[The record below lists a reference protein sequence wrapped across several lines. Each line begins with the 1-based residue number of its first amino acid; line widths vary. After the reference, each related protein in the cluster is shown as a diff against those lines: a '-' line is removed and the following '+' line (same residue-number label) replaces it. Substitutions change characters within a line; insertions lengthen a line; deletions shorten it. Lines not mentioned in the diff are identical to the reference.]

1 MPHDNI
7 LSVKLFSSWIF
18 HEPDAQDRQ
27 KRYFDALSTLP
38 KMRVIYGVFQ
48 PRTVTCRSNC
58 QNKYIVQEEKKTDVN
73 LAVEIIHDATSDV
86 CDHII
91 VVSGD
96 SDIQPAVEWVAK
108 NKPAIKLTVFVP
120 LLPNEYDQRRVD
132 YYNTQ
137 KLPVDC
143 AFLNLKA
150 IQENQLPDYVML
162 GGGKRVIRPH
172 LWRAQIVLPSGV

>member
-7 LSVKLFSSWIF
+7 LFVKMFSSWIL

-38 KMRVIYGVFQ
+38 KMRVIFGVFQ
-48 PRTVTCRSNC
+48 PRTVTCKSNC
-58 QNKYIVQEEKKTDVN
+58 KNQYTIQEEKKTDVN
-73 LAVEIIHDATSDV
+73 LAVEIIHDAVNNV
-86 CDHII
+86 CEHII

-143 AFLNLKA
+143 AFLNLRGMK
-150 IQENQLPDYVML
+150 ENQLPNFVML
-162 GGGKRVIRPH
+162 GGGKKAIRPH
-172 LWRAQIVLPSGV
+172 VWKLPDIIPQI